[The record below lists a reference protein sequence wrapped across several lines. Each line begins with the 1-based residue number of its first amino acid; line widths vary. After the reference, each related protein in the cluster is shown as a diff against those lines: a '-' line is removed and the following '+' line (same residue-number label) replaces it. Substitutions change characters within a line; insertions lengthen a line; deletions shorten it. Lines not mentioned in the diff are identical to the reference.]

1 MFIYRRFFSSYKLQM
16 LVAALIFTS
25 SNLVGQ
31 TLDYR
36 ILKKI
41 HVDRQEKLDP
51 LMLGI
56 STTEPWISMATPLIY
71 GGTQWLL
78 NHPEGDQKALAMIG
92 AAAMSAGL
100 TTILKVSVR
109 RDRPYET
116 HTDIHALD
124 HTGPLS
130 FPSGHTASAFN
141 LATSLSIACP
151 KWYVVS
157 GMYLWAGMTGYSRMH
172 LGVHYASDVLAGA
185 LIGSGTAVLSNYLM
199 RKFVQSRTD
208 INMRRFD

>member
-1 MFIYRRFFSSYKLQM
+1 MLLLALMFLGST
-16 LVAALIFTS
+16 LVA
-25 SNLVGQ
+25 Q

-36 ILKKI
+36 MLRKI
-41 HVDRQEKLDP
+41 HIERHDGLDP

-56 STTEPWISMATPLIY
+56 STTEPWISMAAPLIY
-71 GGTQWLL
+71 GGSQWLL
-78 NHPEGDQKALAMIG
+78 SHPEGKQKALTMIG

-100 TTILKVSVR
+100 TTLLKVSVR

-116 HTDIHALD
+116 HDDIHALD

-141 LATSLSIACP
+141 LATSVSIVCP
-151 KWYVVS
+151 RWYVVS
-157 GMYLWAGMTGYSRMH
+157 GMYLWAGLTGYSRMH
-172 LGVHYASDVLAGA
+172 LGVHYPSDVLAGA

-199 RKFVQSRTD
+199 RKFLQHKANSNTP
-208 INMRRFD
+208 RFD